1 MQRHREKSPAG
12 TIVISAIITLVVMGA
27 LTFLL
32 VYFGLPSIPISQELL
47 YSSLLRLLPI
57 IIGLILVLIALT
69 IQPPRIPKDTDK
81 TDEIGKD
88 NFTAPLYN
96 LPDEEEQR
104 SYGRAQLSVPKP
116 TPSTGKQSLEAASQ
130 TANRVPDIA
139 PTITPFTGAPAKPA
153 QMWAP
158 EPEKWTPAEPFE
170 IQKQAEVDSIPVEIP
185 PELDIESTEQTT
197 DLGRAV
203 LFGEYPFSIP
213 PGSDI
218 AALLEPIEETFESGD
233 LRAEDLIL
241 VEDTFETR
249 LDDEL
254 ASAVDL
260 GYDLSIAV
268 IDVPHHDADTHSVDA
283 TVVQNLFNRLG
294 IVSFFYLTEV
304 HRVSAILP
312 FHGFEQCRRYF
323 ASLLENLR
331 KHHPEST
338 VTVGFS
344 SVNGRE
350 ITAEGI
356 TEEATIAADLAHER
370 GGYSLIGYD
379 TDLEPTLED

>member
-153 QMWAP
+153 Q
-158 EPEKWTPAEPFE
+158 
-170 IQKQAEVDSIPVEIP
+170 
-185 PELDIESTEQTT
+185 
-197 DLGRAV
+197 
-203 LFGEYPFSIP
+203 
-213 PGSDI
+213 
-218 AALLEPIEETFESGD
+218 
-233 LRAEDLIL
+233 
-241 VEDTFETR
+241 
-249 LDDEL
+249 
-254 ASAVDL
+254 
-260 GYDLSIAV
+260 
-268 IDVPHHDADTHSVDA
+268 
-283 TVVQNLFNRLG
+283 
-294 IVSFFYLTEV
+294 
-304 HRVSAILP
+304 
-312 FHGFEQCRRYF
+312 
-323 ASLLENLR
+323 
-331 KHHPEST
+331 
-338 VTVGFS
+338 
-344 SVNGRE
+344 
-350 ITAEGI
+350 
-356 TEEATIAADLAHER
+356 
-370 GGYSLIGYD
+370 
-379 TDLEPTLED
+379 